1 MPFVNIKMWKGQ
13 SQERKQRIAHRITEV
28 LTEETGAPREVVTI
42 IFEDIPPNQW
52 ASGGKLAEG
61 ETA

>member
-13 SQERKQRIAHRITEV
+13 SQDCKQRIAHRITEV
-28 LTEETGAPREVVTI
+28 LAEETGVPREVVTI

-52 ASGGKLAEG
+52 SVAGKLAVG
-61 ETA
+61 DAD